1 MKIEPG
7 QMVPLGCGKYF
18 RSDRIVGLEPIE
30 EGRGPGQRTRVY
42 IEQLAIPIVASRSE
56 ERSSATWSRCPRRST
71 KIREQRE
78 LLSDLVDTISEIN
91 PLLRSIIRD
100 QGSGIS
106 TAWKNGSAMS
116 CARMKNDPTLR
127 ASRRKVRTRCR
138 PQIRGLSTGATLGG
152 DGRCAAINSS
162 PTRARIRLARRSPR
176 NMTLPQR
183 GVCWVRNLNGL
194 FRRRMVLGLLP
205 VFDERGVRCQCS
217 QLSRRGLR
225 VVQIVAQHTNIGV

>member
-30 EGRGPGQRTRVY
+30 EGQRSGTAHESVY
-42 IEQLAIPIVASRSE
+42 RTAGHPDRRFALGGAILV
-56 ERSSATWSRCPRRST
+56 TWSRCPRRS

-116 CARMKNDPTLR
+116 CARMKNDPPLR
-127 ASRRKVRTRCR
+127 ASRRGTHKMSSANTWVVDGSNAWRRT
-138 PQIRGLSTGATLGG
+138 
-152 DGRCAAINSS
+152 CAAINSLTDES
-162 PTRARIRLARRSPR
+162 SRIRAMQPR

-183 GVCWVRNLNGL
+183 GVCWVR
-194 FRRRMVLGLLP
+194 RSQRP
-205 VFDERGVRCQCS
+205 VSPPYGTRAPSSVR
-217 QLSRRGLR
+217 
-225 VVQIVAQHTNIGV
+225 